1 MTMPFRQSMS
11 NYGVAPVLEKEYKYI
26 KKSDGK
32 MQRVIDDV
40 ELPPVKKFELQNMLD
55 AKIPLEE
62 VSSYVVAGSFNQP
75 TEPNED

>member
-11 NYGVAPVLEKEYKYI
+11 NYAVAPCGEQQYKYI

-32 MQRVIDDV
+32 MQRVIDDT
-40 ELPPVKKFELQNMLD
+40 ELPPTKKFELQNMID
-55 AKIPLEE
+55 AKVPLEE

-75 TEPNED
+75 SEPNED